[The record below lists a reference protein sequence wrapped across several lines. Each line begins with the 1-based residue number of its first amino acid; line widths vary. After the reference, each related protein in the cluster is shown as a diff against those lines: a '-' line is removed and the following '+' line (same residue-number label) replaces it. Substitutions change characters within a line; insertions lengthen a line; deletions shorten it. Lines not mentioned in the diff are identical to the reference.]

1 MSSIV
6 KTAAN
11 SITGPAQK
19 YLKKS
24 EDRNDPS
31 PKNDNDKPS
40 ESDQPAQ
47 DQDSNKLSVPQNRKA
62 VSALSRQNS
71 SQSVSIIKYIVDSID
86 SIVDQICQR
95 VLSIP
100 IQIRYFAKAIYDE

>member
-1 MSSIV
+1 MV
-6 KTAAN
+6 KSAAT
-11 SITGPAQK
+11 SITGPASK
-19 YLKKS
+19 YLKKTD
-24 EDRNDPS
+24 EARNEPS
-31 PKNDNDKPS
+31 PKNENES
-40 ESDQPAQ
+40 EQPEAQ

>member
-47 DQDSNKLSVPQNRKA
+47 DQDSNKL
-62 VSALSRQNS
+62 
-71 SQSVSIIKYIVDSID
+71 
-86 SIVDQICQR
+86 
-95 VLSIP
+95 
-100 IQIRYFAKAIYDE
+100 